1 MREMFRV
8 FGRKLFGMRGERLG
22 RNLLICLVVF
32 AGLSAADYRVE
43 IAPKILYLMTAAFSA
58 GAMWQALS
66 AKENRENLKHLM
78 MLPCN
83 GRAMKL
89 SYTAALAGY
98 TLCTKTALLWA
109 VVFAVSEWSGRELAA
124 CVLCGINA
132 VAVSA
137 CIYPMR
143 RRIFG
148 FIWGGAA
155 LAAVLSADAVPFFVP
170 MLAAHLVFAGWY
182 LLKCADA
189 YSFYR
194 SASVVRPHR
203 SGRHFLVGRYLFR
216 YLISHKNYMVNT
228 FVMWGIAC
236 ILPVFFRGTGTMAV
250 LPVGFAMLTLNTPV
264 CVLLSCDPATER
276 AVHFLPQGEIC
287 FLVPY
292 GLFLFLCN
300 LTAEILFLA
309 SWQCQI
315 GGIGISYVLTAVC
328 FALLSAACSALLEW
342 LCPLRGIAIESDL
355 WHHPRKYLVPAG
367 MLLLAG
373 LLGFVL

>member
-1 MREMFRV
+1 MREMFRI

-32 AGLSAADYRVE
+32 FGLSTADYRVE
-43 IAPKILYLMTAAFSA
+43 IAPKILYLMTSAFSA

-66 AKENRENLKHLM
+66 AKENVENLKHLM
-78 MLPCN
+78 MLPC
-83 GRAMKL
+83 RERTMKL
-89 SYTAALAGY
+89 SYTAALGSY
-98 TLCTKTALLWA
+98 TLCTKTAMLWA
-109 VVFAVSEWSGRELAA
+109 VLFAVSEWSGKELAA
-124 CVLCGINA
+124 GVLCGINA
-132 VAVSA
+132 VAVAA

-148 FIWGGAA
+148 FFWGGAA
-155 LAAVLSADAVPFFVP
+155 LAAVLAASAMPFFLP
-170 MLAAHLVFAGWY
+170 MLGAHLVLAGWY

-194 SASVVRPHR
+194 SASAVRPRR

-236 ILPVFFRGTGTMAV
+236 ILPVFLGRLDTMAV
-250 LPVGFAMLTLNTPV
+250 LPIGFAMLTLNTPI
-264 CVLLSCDPATER
+264 CILLSCDPATER
-276 AVHFLPQGEIC
+276 AVHFLPRGENC

-292 GLFLFLCN
+292 GLFIFGCN
-300 LTAEILFLA
+300 LTADVIFLA
-309 SWQCQI
+309 SWQQQI
-315 GGIGISYVLTAVC
+315 GGIGIFYVLTAVC

-342 LCPLRGIAIESDL
+342 FYPLREVVIESDL

-373 LLGFVL
+373 ILFLV